1 MFEAV
6 HSTRKHWQYL
16 TSAAAAAAAERLLPP
31 TATLAC
37 VVVDTSVGR
46 CMSLRRRSVSTR
58 LEFVAKMERREE
70 TLLGPSLINFILVSH
85 SLSLSVWLSLSPSL
99 SLSVSLKQTHAH
111 TLTHTHVL
119 FSVSL
124 TLTLTNAFSNG
135 ATLARMHTHS
145 FYVSLPFLSRYS
157 LIIKN
162 WSFYLVHF
170 VLLIIH
176 FFLLLCPF
184 GIFAPNSISLI
195 PIFDHMVAL
204 LRVLFFL
211 RIEATR
217 SVVVLCLERMHQLHF
232 LAVKCAC
239 KW

>member
-1 MFEAV
+1 MRRCR
-6 HSTRKHWQYL
+6 H
-16 TSAAAAAAAERLLPP
+16 
-31 TATLAC
+31 
-37 VVVDTSVGR
+37 VGR
-46 CMSLRRRSVSTR
+46 SVHVLTTPFIVDEALVCCEDGEKRRNPVGSVADK
-58 LEFVAKMERREE
+58 FY
-70 TLLGPSLINFILVSH
+70 I
-85 SLSLSVWLSLSPSL
+85 SLSLSVSLCLTHSLSPPL

-124 TLTLTNAFSNG
+124 TLTLTNAFSNR

-176 FFLLLCPF
+176 FFFLLLRCPF

-195 PIFDHMVAL
+195 PIFGHMVAL

-239 KW
+239 K